1 MHDIYDVIKNIEGIY
16 ENDTAFQVLKDF
28 ERVLDELDL
37 YVYANWEDAELLSGP
52 VIDRHWVTCS
62 FMWPRN
68 KMPDPMGGKR
78 LVDYD
83 CKIGYKKDYVIVPR
97 KIKDPDDI
105 RPGTKK
111 GKLDRNPVWIVE
123 IQMPK
128 KLIVDIYTGYN
139 EIESFETEPAV
150 AANSP
155 GSESQP
161 ADQSMVPPVA
171 APGGAVAAPSGSE
184 PTGGVV

>member
-1 MHDIYDVIKNIEGIY
+1 MQDIYDVIKNIEGIY

-37 YVYANWEDAELLSGP
+37 YVYANWEDGELVSGP

-83 CKIGYKKDYVIVPR
+83 CKIGYKKDYIIVPR

-111 GKLDRNPVWIVE
+111 GKLDRNPVWVVE

-128 KLIVDIYTGYN
+128 KLIVDIYSGY
-139 EIESFETEPAV
+139 SQMQDFETEPTV
-150 AANSP
+150 DANAP
-155 GSESQP
+155 ELESQP
-161 ADQSMVPPVA
+161 ADMSAPPPVA
-171 APGGAVAAPSGSE
+171 APGATIPPASGAE

>member
-37 YVYANWEDAELLSGP
+37 YVYANWEDGELMSGP

-83 CKIGYKKDYVIVPR
+83 CKIGYKKDYIIVPR
-97 KIKDPDDI
+97 KIKDPDDV
-105 RPGTKK
+105 RPNTKK

-128 KLIVDIYTGYN
+128 KLILDIYTGYS
-139 EIESFETEPAV
+139 ELEKFETEPTIN
-150 AANSP
+150 ANAPESASQDADLSAPPATTAP
-155 GSESQP
+155 GE
-161 ADQSMVPPVA
+161 PVA
-171 APGGAVAAPSGSE
+171 PAGGTE
-184 PTGGVV
+184 PTGGAV